1 MVVRVMGNKQQASCS
16 SLHRHE
22 QQAYMKEEEDE
33 RRKEGPI
40 HEPQCLKKWHAEN
53 EKLPK
58 SKRRAAPVKPDAVVG
73 DDGRIDAEAT
83 NEVLWKNSQGLMVE
97 CEHCGRKFNEDRL
110 SVHQRSC
117 TAENPAKSVGRSRSK
132 SQPKR

>member
-1 MVVRVMGNKQQASCS
+1 MQRFQNNFTP
-16 SLHRHE
+16 
-22 QQAYMKEEEDE
+22 
-33 RRKEGPI
+33 GPPRATKSAPTVFCFICGRQFGSKSIAI

-58 SKRRAAPVKPDAVVG
+58 SKRRAAPVKPDAVIG
-73 DDGRIDAEAT
+73 NDGEVDAVAT